1 MPKVSELFGIAI
13 YIYYDDL
20 PEPHFHA
27 TYGGREVKVRIT
39 DLSVMAGSL
48 PSRAMGLV
56 IEWATRHRAALG
68 EDWALASQRLPLKR
82 IAGLK

>member
-1 MPKVSELFGIAI
+1 MPNVSEFFGIAI
-13 YIYYDDL
+13 IYYDDH

-56 IEWATRHRAALG
+56 IE
-68 EDWALASQRLPLKR
+68 
-82 IAGLK
+82 

>member
-56 IEWATRHRAALG
+56 IE
-68 EDWALASQRLPLKR
+68 
-82 IAGLK
+82 